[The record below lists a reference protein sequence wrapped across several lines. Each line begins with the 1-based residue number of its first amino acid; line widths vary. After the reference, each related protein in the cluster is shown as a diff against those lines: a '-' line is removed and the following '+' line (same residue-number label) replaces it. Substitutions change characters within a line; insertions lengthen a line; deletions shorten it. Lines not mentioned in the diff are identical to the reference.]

1 MNDEAEDDAIVLSS
15 VAAINAEDALR
26 LLATPVVEDPAVKV
40 AAAALLASLP

>member
-1 MNDEAEDDAIVLSS
+1 MNDEAEDDDAIVLSS

-40 AAAALLASLP
+40 AALLASLP